1 MGFFSAIID
10 LINQPTQDDL
20 LRKANSYALSF
31 DDKFEIARKLDREH
45 VRKLYHD
52 VWFRDPDGL
61 RAIVASG
68 KCSYEIEESIML
80 RTDVPVD
87 VSKRIIRRFDNVNEW
102 HAVTVLTRFFSE
114 TNQELIEVLKRCLQS
129 QRIQF
134 PRDKDKEVV
143 KCCLDKYVNQ
153 FIKEH
158 SEYVNDICHA
168 IENKCSYSNS
178 TLYSS
183 LYKSICFSIDSIE
196 LMKDPI
202 NRQTSSTEHV
212 SDKRKEMFRQRFG
225 EYIKEYAF
233 KEISYDEL
241 TKKIE
246 RYLT

>member
-1 MGFFSAIID
+1 MGFFSDIIES
-10 LINQPTQDDL
+10 INQSKQDDL
-20 LRKANSYALSF
+20 LLKAKHCNNLLSF
-31 DDKFEIARKLDREH
+31 DSKVKIARKMDREH
-45 VRKLYHD
+45 MRKLYD
-52 VWFRDPDGL
+52 VWFRDPSGL
-61 RAIVASG
+61 MAIVESRN
-68 KCSYEIEESIML
+68 YYYDFENSIML

-87 VSKRIIRRFDNVNEW
+87 VSKKIISNFNYYNQQEI
-102 HAVTVLTRFFSE
+102 VLTRFFSE
-114 TNQELIEVLKRCLQS
+114 TNKVLFEVLERCLLGQG
-129 QRIQF
+129 IQF

-143 KCCLDKYVNQ
+143 KCCLDKYVDQ

-158 SEYVNDICHA
+158 SKYVNDICHA

-183 LYKSICFSIDSIE
+183 LYK

-202 NRQTSSTEHV
+202 NCQTSSTEHV

-241 TKKIE
+241 RKKIE